1 MHTSKESKA
10 FDIPDVKSPE
20 VGMVLE
26 STQPI
31 REFFLLLKFDESD
44 EQTTQQLPAE
54 SSSNIFVYAI

>member
-10 FDIPDVKSPE
+10 FDIPGVQSPE
-20 VGMVLE
+20 VSMVLE

-31 REFFLLLKFDESD
+31 SEFSLLLKFDEAD